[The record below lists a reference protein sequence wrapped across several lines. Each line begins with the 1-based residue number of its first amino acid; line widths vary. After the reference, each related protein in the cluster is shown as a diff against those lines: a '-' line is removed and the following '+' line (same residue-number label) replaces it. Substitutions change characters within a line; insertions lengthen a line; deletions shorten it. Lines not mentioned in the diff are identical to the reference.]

1 MSTDLMNY
9 EDMVSNALRGVMIE
23 ALETAVKG
31 LPGDHH
37 FFIEFDTRNPG
48 VRLSDQLSAQ
58 YPETM
63 TIVLQHQYWDLKV
76 SQDEFS
82 VGLAFGGIRN
92 ILTVPFAAV
101 VSFADPSVNFALQFE
116 TEQAAAAP
124 AAVEAAPDNGDGAED
139 ENRHEIPGEAVEK
152 VVTLDAFR
160 KK

>member
-9 EDMVSNALRGVMIE
+9 EAMVSNALRGVMIE

-37 FFIEFDTRNPG
+37 FFIEFDTHHPG
-48 VRLSDQLSAQ
+48 VRLSEQLSAQ

-63 TIVLQHQYWDLKV
+63 TIVLQHQYWDLDI

-82 VGLAFGGIRN
+82 VGLAFGGNRN
-92 ILTVPFAAV
+92 FLTVPFGSV
-101 VSFADPSVNFALQFE
+101 ISFADPSVNFALQFE
-116 TEQAAAAP
+116 SEKAP
-124 AAVEAAPDNGDGAED
+124 APVAIEPAAETETDDSAGDEA
-139 ENRHEIPGEAVEK
+139 EK

>member
-9 EDMVSNALRGVMIE
+9 EAMVSNALRGVMIE
-23 ALETAVKG
+23 ALEIAVRG

-37 FFIEFDTRNPG
+37 FFIEFDTHHPG

-58 YPETM
+58 YPDTM
-63 TIVLQHQYWDLKV
+63 TIVLQHQYWDLDI

-92 ILTVPFAAV
+92 FLTVPFGSV
-101 VSFADPSVNFALQFE
+101 ISFADPSVNFALQFDSEKAPAPEAIEPAVE
-116 TEQAAAAP
+116 TETDHSGDSGDSAGD
-124 AAVEAAPDNGDGAED
+124 EA
-139 ENRHEIPGEAVEK
+139 EK

>member
-9 EDMVSNALRGVMIE
+9 EAMVSNALRQVMIE

-37 FFIEFDTRNPG
+37 FFIEFDTRHPG

-63 TIVLQHQYWDLKV
+63 TVVLQHQYWDLEV
-76 SQDEFS
+76 SRDEFS
-82 VGLAFGGIRN
+82 VGLAFGGTRN
-92 ILTVPFAAV
+92 FLTVPFAAV
-101 VSFADPSVNFALQFE
+101 ISFADPSVNFALQFE
-116 TEQAAAAP
+116 SENAP
-124 AAVEAAPDNGDGAED
+124 APVLAPVATDTNPDDNDDSPGEEAA
-139 ENRHEIPGEAVEK
+139 EK